1 MGPDGASKR
10 QAKKTPRK
18 VKKVAPVVHHNS
30 LGTILAALMG
40 NFFVMILKFI
50 GYGITSSPSM
60 LAESLHSFGDVMN
73 QALLYAGVQRSKR
86 KATKEHPHGLGPI
99 QYLFNFMSA
108 IGVFTL
114 GCVVTI
120 WHAIS
125 DYMNPDTGSSSQWW
139 ILSVVILTISFLVE
153 GYTCLVAFKEV
164 YKQKGNQKLLKYLR
178 NTDDSALVAVL
189 LEDTAAVLGIVLAL
203 TGIIL
208 TRVTGNHIFD
218 VGAAVIIGA
227 MMGFIAWFLGTTN
240 AKLLIGK
247 AIPSE
252 KEKEYKNFI
261 QSLASVDKVSELRTE
276 VLGPKRVYLSFKA
289 DLHATFFINLDH
301 LADSAEEIKNGESP
315 VKVLME
321 VSDRAVRST
330 AREIV
335 QIEKLIKEQFPEVA
349 IIDLELD

>member
-1 MGPDGASKR
+1 MVPNKR
-10 QAKKTPRK
+10 NPIKKPTRK
-18 VKKVAPVVHHNS
+18 VKKLVPIVHYNS

-86 KATKEHPHGLGPI
+86 KATIEHPHGLGPV

-120 WHAIS
+120 WHAVS
-125 DYMNPDTGSSSQWW
+125 DYANPGPVNSWW
-139 ILSVVILTISFLVE
+139 LVSVIILTISFLVE
-153 GYTCLVAFKEV
+153 GYTCYVAFKEV
-164 YKQKGNQKLLKYLR
+164 YKQKGNQRLLKYLR
-178 NTDDSALVAVL
+178 HSDDSALIAVL
-189 LEDTAAVLGIVLAL
+189 LEDSAAVLGIVLAL
-203 TGIIL
+203 SGIIL
-208 TRVTGNHIFD
+208 TRITGNHVFD
-218 VGAAVIIGA
+218 VLSAVTIGV
-227 MMGFIAWFLGTTN
+227 MMGFIAWFLGTSN

-247 AIPSE
+247 AIPE
-252 KEKEYKNFI
+252 DKEKEYKNFI
-261 QSLASVDKVSELRTE
+261 QSLNSVDKVSELRTE
-276 VLGPKRVYLSFKA
+276 VLGPRRVYLSFKA
-289 DLHATFFINLDH
+289 DLHPMYFMNLDH
-301 LADSAEEIKNGESP
+301 LSDSAEEIKNGESP
-315 VKVLME
+315 IKVLME

-335 QIEKLIKEQFPEVA
+335 QIEKLIKERFPEVA

>member
-10 QAKKTPRK
+10 QVKKTPRK
-18 VKKVAPVVHHNS
+18 AKKNVPVIIHNS
-30 LGTILAALMG
+30 LGTIMAALMG

-125 DYMNPDTGSSSQWW
+125 DYANPAPISNWW
-139 ILSVVILTISFLVE
+139 ILSVIILTISFFVE
-153 GYTCLVAFKEV
+153 GYTCLVAFREV
-164 YKQKGNQKLLKYLR
+164 SKQKGSQKLLKYLR
-178 NTDDSALVAVL
+178 TTDDSALVAVL
-189 LEDTAAVLGIVLAL
+189 LEDTAAVLGIILAL
-203 TGIIL
+203 TGIIM
-208 TRVTGNHIFD
+208 TKVTGNHIFD

-227 MMGFIAWFLGTTN
+227 MMGFIAWFLGMTN

-247 AIPSE
+247 AIPAE
-252 KEKEYKNFI
+252 REKEYKKFI
-261 QSLASVDKVSELRTE
+261 QSLSTVSKVSELRTE

-289 DLHATFFINLDH
+289 DLHATFFINLEH
-301 LADSAEEIKNGESP
+301 LADSAEELKNGESP
-315 VKVLME
+315 MKVLME